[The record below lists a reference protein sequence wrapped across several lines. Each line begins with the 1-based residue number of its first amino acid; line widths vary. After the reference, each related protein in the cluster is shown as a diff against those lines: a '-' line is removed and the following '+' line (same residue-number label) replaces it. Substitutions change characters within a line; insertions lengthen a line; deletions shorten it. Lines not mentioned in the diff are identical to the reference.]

1 MSSPGGRF
9 VALDGLRGVAALM
22 VLLLHMATPS
32 PVPSAYLA
40 VDLFFLLSGFVLAH
54 AYGDK
59 LRSGFSVWRDFMAQR
74 FLRLWPLYALG
85 TLAGLMLHLY
95 GMFKGWRADAPGD
108 VAIAFAANSIFLPTP
123 IALHSAVGAEFPF
136 NPPGW
141 SLFSE
146 MAVNILFAYVA
157 RVRRWPLA
165 AWVCGFGAIA
175 LIFMAVGFGELDVG
189 GDFGR
194 VYVDLLRPI
203 FSFFLGV
210 LLYEKR
216 SWIAQRGWGLPAWIG
231 MAALVAISMAD
242 VSAVQGVFDLICVML
257 VFPAIVLLCS
267 QREPTGRFAKVCSA
281 LGLASFPLYVI
292 HWPLVGFFGIAFD
305 TLQIGPYRDYP
316 LVMAAFMLV
325 VLAIAIVLGM
335 ADERLRKALR
345 ARRAATP
352 ADAVKN

>member
-1 MSSPGGRF
+1 
-9 VALDGLRGVAALM
+9 M

-85 TLAGLMLHLY
+85 TLAGLVLHIY
-95 GMFKGWRADAPGD
+95 GMLKGWRADAPGD
-108 VAIAFAANSIFLPTP
+108 VAIAFAANSVFLPTP
-123 IALHSAVGAEFPF
+123 IALHSAVGSEFPF

-175 LIFMAVGFGELDVG
+175 LIFIAVQFGELDVG

-194 VYVDLLRPI
+194 VHLDLLRPI

-216 SWIAQRGWGLPAWIG
+216 AWIVQRGWGLTAWIG
-231 MAALVAISMAD
+231 MGALVAISLAD
-242 VSAVQGVFDLICVML
+242 MTAAQGPFDLICVML
-257 VFPAIVLLCS
+257 VFPVIVLLCS
-267 QREPTGRFAKVCSA
+267 QREPKGRFAKICSV
-281 LGLASFPLYVI
+281 LGLASFPLYVM
-292 HWPLVGFFGIAFD
+292 HWPLVGVFGIAFD
-305 TLQIGPYRDYP
+305 HLQIGPYRDYP
-316 LVMAAFMLV
+316 LAMAAFIV
-325 VLAIAIVLGM
+325 VLLAIAIFFGV
-335 ADERLRKALR
+335 ADERLRRKAMR
-345 ARRAATP
+345 ARRAPGQAAT
-352 ADAVKN
+352 DAVKN